1 MNNNKY
7 ILYLLIGLSAL
18 TACAQYIIQGTLA
31 TGGTPASF
39 AQPFLLADSAL
50 WGARALIEAAV
61 IAYLFQTVPHSTAQS
76 IVLTCFEVALVSL
89 ITLTVGP
96 ALRAMGLGLPIRETL
111 SPGVFTLWNFG
122 IAGYTSIMMGAAGF
136 AYRVQSQATVEQEAQ
151 EERNKPSVELTKER
165 KAMLEAWRADPLA
178 SNTSVARLVGCA
190 VSTVGRAMAEL
201 QAQGVVRKNGKG
213 VEVLAL

>member
-1 MNNNKY
+1 MSDNKK

-39 AQPFLLADSAL
+39 AQQFLLADSAL

-76 IVLTCFEVALVSL
+76 VVLTCFEVALVSL

-111 SPGVFTLWNFG
+111 SPSIFTLWNFG
-122 IAGYTSIMMGAAGF
+122 IAGYTSVMMGAAGF
-136 AYRVQSQATVEQEAQ
+136 AYRVQSQAAVAHEAQ
-151 EERNKPSVELTKER
+151 EARKESSASLASLDI
-165 KAMLEAWRADPLA
+165 AMLEFWRDNPMARNAD
-178 SNTSVARLVGCA
+178 VARAVGCKDYA
-190 VSTVGRAMAEL
+190 VSRALGRL
-201 QAQGVVRKNGKG
+201 QAQGVLRKNGKG
-213 VEVLAL
+213 VEVIA